1 MIKFLRIKSKK
12 TGLPPGTMVHVG
24 EDSAVE
30 TVISIIDYDKDNF
43 AQTKVNSI
51 NDILKLR
58 DTNTIKWVNI
68 EGLKNIELIES
79 IGHSFNVHPLV
90 LEDIVNV
97 HQRPKFEEYDN
108 YLFIVLKSI
117 SLHSKEFSVSHDQVS
132 ILLFNNIVFTLKEKH
147 DDIFIPLL
155 QRIENSKGKI
165 RAFGSDYLVYTI
177 IDTLVDQ
184 NFLILDAL
192 DEIVDSVEEELLANT
207 TKETLSSIQKIKRE
221 LIYIRKSVSPLRE
234 MLTSLLRSE
243 SDLISEQIE
252 IYFRDVYDHAIRI
265 NESIE
270 SYRDMLS
277 GLLDVYMSN
286 VSNKMNEVMKVL
298 TIFAAIFIPL
308 TFIAGLYGMNFQF
321 MPELEWHWGYFTV
334 LLFMAL
340 VGASMLVYF
349 RRKRWL

>member
-97 HQRPKFEEYDN
+97 HQRPKFEEYDD

-243 SDLISEQIE
+243 SELINEHTE

-286 VSNKMNEVMKVL
+286 VSNKMNEVMKIL
-298 TIFAAIFIPL
+298 TVFAAIFIPL
-308 TFIAGLYGMNFQF
+308 TFIAGIYGMNFEF
-321 MPELEWHWGYFTV
+321 MPELKLRWAYP
-334 LLFMAL
+334 AL
-340 VGASMLVYF
+340 WVVFFAIPIILVIVF
-349 RRKRWL
+349 KKKKWL